1 MPTGAK
7 ATFGTT
13 LTRAGSAI
21 AELTN
26 IGSPKLTAG
35 EIDVTSMDSANGYK
49 EFIQGLRDGGEVG
62 VEGNFISSDTNG
74 QIGLVTDFNAGTV
87 QAFVITFPDGTT
99 WTFSGFVKG
108 FELNDAEVE
117 GKLGFKA
124 SIKVTGKPVLGITAA
139 PNLSALVVTT
149 GTLIPAFAAGTYEYV
164 AIIGTAVA
172 TVTITPTC
180 ATADSITVDDNVV
193 ATGVPSSAIA
203 LGIAGTVTTVE
214 VVTTDAS
221 AADTVYTI
229 HLARE
234 AL

>member
-1 MPTGAK
+1 MTSAK
-7 ATFGTT
+7 ATFGTI
-13 LTRAGSAI
+13 LTRSGSAI

-35 EIDVTSMDSANGYK
+35 EIDVTSMDSADGYK

-62 VEGNFISSDTNG
+62 IEGNFISSDTNG
-74 QIGLVTDFNAGTV
+74 QIGLVADFNAGTV

-124 SIKVTGKPVLGITAA
+124 SIKVTGKPVLGITAS
-139 PNLSALVVTT
+139 PNLTGLVVTT

-164 AIIGTAVA
+164 ATILTGVA

-180 ATADSITVDDNVV
+180 ATADSIEVDGNVV
-193 ATGVPSSAIA
+193 ASGVASSAIT
-203 LGIAGTVTTVE
+203 LGAAGSITTVE
-214 VVTTDAS
+214 VVTSDAGT
-221 AADTVYTI
+221 ADTVYTI
-229 HLARE
+229 HLAR
-234 AL
+234 A